1 MTTKEKHMFDT
12 PRILYEDNHLL
23 VALKE
28 PNLLV
33 QGDATGDP
41 DMLGLLK
48 AYIKEKYEKPGEVY
62 LGLVHRMDR
71 PVGGL
76 LCFARTSK
84 AAERLSRQVREK
96 TLGREYV
103 LVAQGRARDYDTLR
117 DMLLKDE
124 KTNMVRVVP
133 SYLRQGKQA
142 QLSYRCVGRG
152 ETDSL
157 LIARLQTG
165 RAHQIRV
172 QLANAGL
179 PLWGDTRYGQGK
191 PGQQIALWGMR
202 LTLNH
207 PITGKQMVFL
217 APPPNTG
224 AWQAWQREIVGLE
237 SIWPDIPTTGRTET

>member
-1 MTTKEKHMFDT
+1 MNDISQL
-12 PRILYEDNHLL
+12 ILHEDNHLI
-23 VALKE
+23 VALK
-28 PNLLV
+28 PPRMLT
-33 QGDATGDP
+33 QGDDTGDM
-41 DMLGLLK
+41 DLHSLLK
-48 AYIKEKYEKPGEVY
+48 DYIKEKYNKPGGAY

-103 LVAQGRARDYDTLR
+103 LVAQGRAQEYNTLR

-124 KTNMVRVVP
+124 QTNMVRVMP

-157 LIARLQTG
+157 LIVRLQTG

-179 PLWGDTRYGQGK
+179 PLWGDNRYGQGR

-202 LTLNH
+202 LTLDH

-224 AWQAWQREIVGLE
+224 AWQPWQRELVGLE
-237 SIWPDIPTTGRTET
+237 AIWPDIPTIG